1 MADSFER
8 LLKIGIWITA
18 TILFGWVWINIL
30 NTVPFISGL
39 GHDSFLLLLMMTF
52 FYLLKQA
59 LHLEFNSNTIVPES
73 VIINI
78 PNGQNRYIH

>member
-1 MADSFER
+1 MTDSFER

-30 NTVPFISGL
+30 NSMPFITGL
-39 GHDSFLLLLMMTF
+39 GHDSFLLLLMMVF
-52 FYLLKQA
+52 FYLLKQV
-59 LHLEFNSNTIVPES
+59 LHLEFNSKTIEPES

-78 PNGQNRYIH
+78 PR

>member
-8 LLKIGIWITA
+8 ILKIGIWITA

-30 NTVPFISGL
+30 NSLPFISGL
-39 GHDSFLLLLMMTF
+39 GHDSFLLLLTMVF
-52 FYLLKQA
+52 FYFLKQV
-59 LHLEFNSNTIVPES
+59 LHLEFNSKATIEPES

-78 PNGQNRYIH
+78 PNGQYR